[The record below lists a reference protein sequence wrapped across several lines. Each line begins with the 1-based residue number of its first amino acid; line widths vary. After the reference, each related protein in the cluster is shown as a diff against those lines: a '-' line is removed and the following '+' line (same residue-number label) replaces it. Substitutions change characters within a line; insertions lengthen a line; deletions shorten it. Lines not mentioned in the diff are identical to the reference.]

1 MQTTTIVSLG
11 LLLLMTGC
19 IPSVHPLYTEQDL
32 IFDPLL
38 VGVWDG
44 EDGKE
49 TWTFTRSGENAY
61 TLRFV
66 DGKGKAGEFSVH
78 LLKVGDRRFLDLCPA
93 DPDLPQNDFYKFH
106 LLPVHSFLRIRQQ
119 GDALQMTFLQ
129 PNWIRTHLQE
139 HPDALKHEKVGDGI
153 LLTAQPGELQAFLL
167 KHDQTPDAWD
177 ECSPLTRRVENPGQ

>member
-1 MQTTTIVSLG
+1 
-11 LLLLMTGC
+11 MTGC

-32 IFDPLL
+32 IFDRLL

-66 DGKGKAGEFSVH
+66 DGKGKAGQFSVH

-106 LLPVHSFLRIRQQ
+106 LLPVHSFFANPAAGRRSPN
-119 GDALQMTFLQ
+119 DFLQ
-129 PNWIRTHLQE
+129 PNWIRTHSRN
-139 HPDALKHEKVGDGI
+139 
-153 LLTAQPGELQAFLL
+153 
-167 KHDQTPDAWD
+167 TPMP
-177 ECSPLTRRVENPGQ
+177 SSTRRWAMASS